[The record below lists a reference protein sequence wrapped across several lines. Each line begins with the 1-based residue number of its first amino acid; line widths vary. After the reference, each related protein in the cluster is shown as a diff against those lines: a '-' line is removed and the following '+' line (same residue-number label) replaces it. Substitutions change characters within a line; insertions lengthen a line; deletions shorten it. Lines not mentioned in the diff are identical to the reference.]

1 MIDGSK
7 YTIISSSEQELKDS
21 MMNELNTVYK
31 SGSRKWNTSSLGM
44 EIHVLSMLRA
54 KRRIMHVWR
63 TDSEIEKKG
72 ANLAHVDQYRQ
83 RDWDKWKT
91 NKTFAQYVLDC
102 RFNKNMKILFCII
115 CTVL

>member
-7 YTIISSSEQELKDS
+7 YIQIVSSSEQELKGS

-44 EIHVLSMLRA
+44 GIHVLSMLRA

-63 TDSEIEKKG
+63 TDSEIEKRGQILHMWINTDNEIGINGKPIK
-72 ANLAHVDQYRQ
+72 LS
-83 RDWDKWKT
+83 
-91 NKTFAQYVLDC
+91 L
-102 RFNKNMKILFCII
+102 NMFL
-115 CTVL
+115 TVVSTRT

>member
-1 MIDGSK
+1 MYIYVELLDACM
-7 YTIISSSEQELKDS
+7 YTQITHDRRLQIYNHISSSEQELKDS

-54 KRRIMHVWR
+54 KRRIMHVFR

-72 ANLAHVDQYRQ
+72 G
-83 RDWDKWKT
+83 KS
-91 NKTFAQYVLDC
+91 
-102 RFNKNMKILFCII
+102 
-115 CTVL
+115 CTCGSIPTARLG